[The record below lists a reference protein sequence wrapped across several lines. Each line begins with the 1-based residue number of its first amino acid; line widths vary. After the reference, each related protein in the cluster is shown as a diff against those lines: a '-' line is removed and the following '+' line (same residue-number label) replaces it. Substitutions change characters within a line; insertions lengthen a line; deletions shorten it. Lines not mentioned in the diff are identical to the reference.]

1 MNAFGNLLLKA
12 LNLIPPVSV
21 TYKKF
26 LGNTRS
32 ADGILSAAYD
42 EGAEYPNASV
52 QPVPTEV
59 YHERGMDMQKKYF
72 DVYIPAEIRAL
83 EGQEAP
89 DVVVFGLK
97 TYKVWKTEP
106 WQFYDGWTKCTVV
119 EDKPDV

>member
-26 LGNTRS
+26 LGNARS
-32 ADGILSAAYD
+32 GDGILSAEYG
-42 EGAEYPNASV
+42 EGTVCPNAAV

-59 YHERGMDMQKKYF
+59 YHERGMDVQKKYF
-72 DVYIPAEIRAL
+72 DVYLPVEIRAL
-83 EGQEAP
+83 EGQDAP
-89 DVVVFGLK
+89 DIVIFESN

-106 WQFYDGWTKCTVV
+106 WQSYDGWTKCTVV